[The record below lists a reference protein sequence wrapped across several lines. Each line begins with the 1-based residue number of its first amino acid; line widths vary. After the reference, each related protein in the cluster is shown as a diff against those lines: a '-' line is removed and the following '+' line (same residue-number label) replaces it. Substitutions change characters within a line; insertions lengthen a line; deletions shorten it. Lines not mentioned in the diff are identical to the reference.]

1 LVVLVLVLVLVV
13 VVDFVVSIFVV
24 SAMGAG
30 AAIVVESIGAMPGVV
45 VVVVV
50 VVDEAPTSPAAVPP
64 AAVSSFLL
72 HAPTATIVAR
82 AVIAE
87 IALMRM
93 CLSFLQ

>member
-1 LVVLVLVLVLVV
+1 VSVLALSAVEVVGLAVV
-13 VVDFVVSIFVV
+13 V
-24 SAMGAG
+24 G
-30 AAIVVESIGAMPGVV
+30 AAIVVESIGAMLGVV
-45 VVVVV
+45 VVVDVL

-64 AAVSSFLL
+64 APVSSFLL

>member
-1 LVVLVLVLVLVV
+1 LVVDVV
-13 VVDFVVSIFVV
+13 VSLFVV

-30 AAIVVESIGAMPGVV
+30 AAIVVESIGAMLGV

-64 AAVSSFLL
+64 APVSSFLL